1 MNEQE
6 LINKLQ
12 SSRELSDVINVI
24 NDKNATEE
32 VYKKAISIID
42 YYNYESRKTIFSAL
56 INKTKDETTLISII
70 KKHPDIKNVID
81 VINNSYATEV
91 VYKKIVE
98 IIDYYLYE
106 SRRKIFNEIINKT
119 KSEATLMSI
128 IEKRPEDII
137 VINVINSNYAT
148 EVVYKKIV
156 VIIDYYLYESRKKI
170 FNEIINKT
178 KDETTL
184 ISIIGRHLGDKII
197 KSVINSNYATEK
209 VYQSALNLSKFYND
223 ATANMVIDEVINK
236 STNEETLMWIIN
248 KTHSKDIAIKVIN
261 SDYSTNNIY
270 DAVITKYNKDEEI
283 LAAVALR
290 RKRVNLKRVSKE
302 QKENIQKLITVENE
316 DSVTERLRMNV
327 EDGMSTML
335 WGKSGIGKTQRVAK
349 IDPTYTEIRLK
360 PGMLPEEVVGGKE
373 PNGEVG
379 KLYPPQ
385 WYVTLVKK
393 CTEEPDRMHILFI
406 DELTNVRDN
415 IKSLVWDIIEARRVN
430 GNEEWVLPDNCAI
443 VAAGNRPEESTAVV
457 TDYNGSVLPEPLHR
471 RFDFHIEIEFDIRE
485 WQNWALEVNEKTGNL
500 NIHPIVLSF
509 CIANQDKVMFS
520 SLSNEKITEP
530 IHDPRR
536 WEKLSKAI
544 YMAEKRGGVYNHVSN
559 KRIEECIGS
568 KLAPAFISYYER
580 TPLDINKI
588 RNDEYNVDDFKNID
602 DKMYALSM
610 LISTK
615 ELSDVLIEDFIDKCL
630 GDEYI
635 SIYHAIKK
643 RNNKTLEIDNSKSV
657 KM

>member
-6 LINKLQ
+6 LIKKLQ
-12 SSRELSDVINVI
+12 SSIELSNVISVI

-98 IIDYYLYE
+98 IIDYY
-106 SRRKIFNEIINKT
+106 N
-119 KSEATLMSI
+119 
-128 IEKRPEDII
+128 
-137 VINVINSNYAT
+137 
-148 EVVYKKIV
+148 
-156 VIIDYYLYESRKKI
+156 YESRKKI

-184 ISIIGRHLGDKII
+184 ISIIGRHPADKII

-393 CTEEPDRMHILFI
+393 CTDEPDRMHILFI

-471 RFDFHIEIEFDIRE
+471 RFDFHIEIEFDIKE

-509 CIANQDKVMFS
+509 CIANEDKVMFS
-520 SLSNEKITEP
+520 SLNTEKITEP

-568 KLAPAFISYYER
+568 ELAPAFISYYER
-580 TPLDINKI
+580 TPLDITKI
-588 RNDEYNVDDFKNID
+588 INDEYNVDDFKNID

-610 LISTK
+610 LVSTND
-615 ELSDVLIEDFIDKCL
+615 LSDVLIEDFIDKCL
-630 GDEYI
+630 GEEYI
-635 SIYHAIKK
+635 SIYNAIRK
-643 RNNKTLEIDNSKSV
+643 RNMKLTTENSIGINKKGL
-657 KM
+657 

>member
-1 MNEQE
+1 MFNNNYDEKDLLNLLQE
-6 LINKLQ
+6 GMSIRKIIKIL
-12 SSRELSDVINVI
+12 SSENVTPAVLLKAI
-24 NDKNATEE
+24 DIAKSYNNNDKVRILN
-32 VYKKAISIID
+32 VVCDSKKC
-42 YYNYESRKTIFSAL
+42 
-56 INKTKDETTLISII
+56 NKDVTLSII
-70 KKHPDIKNVID
+70 KNTIDTQLIVKAATRIAGDEEAIRCALVQSERLKLMVNGVRIEHILVNYTFEKRNLCLIVKNCNNTNDIVNAILRSNYDKNVVTELFFSSLSID
-81 VINNSYATEV
+81 KKQEIINAICSRIQDIETLRA
-91 VYKKIVE
+91 IVAVSPTVLPICDVLKSNKCNKE
-98 IIDYYLYE
+98 IIDDARYRMMLFDDMAD
-106 SRRKIFNEIINKT
+106 KITLATAIR
-119 KSEATLMSI
+119 EA
-128 IEKRPEDII
+128 EKRLGLINLDDNDI
-137 VINVINSNYAT
+137 
-148 EVVYKKIV
+148 
-156 VIIDYYLYESRKKI
+156 
-170 FNEIINKT
+170 
-178 KDETTL
+178 
-184 ISIIGRHLGDKII
+184 
-197 KSVINSNYATEK
+197 
-209 VYQSALNLSKFYND
+209 
-223 ATANMVIDEVINK
+223 
-236 STNEETLMWIIN
+236 
-248 KTHSKDIAIKVIN
+248 
-261 SDYSTNNIY
+261 
-270 DAVITKYNKDEEI
+270 
-283 LAAVALR
+283 
-290 RKRVNLKRVSKE
+290 SKE
-302 QKENIQKLITVENE
+302 QIKENEIKEEIEEEPILFTVENE

-471 RFDFHIEIEFDIRE
+471 RFDFHIEIEFDIKE

-509 CIANQDKVMFS
+509 CIANEDKVMFS
-520 SLSNEKITEP
+520 SLNTEKITEP

-568 KLAPAFISYYER
+568 ELAPAFISYYER
-580 TPLDINKI
+580 EPLDINKI
-588 RNDEYNVDDFKNID
+588 INDEYQADDFKNID

-615 ELSDVLIEDFIDKCL
+615 ELSDVVIEDFIDKCL

>member
-1 MNEQE
+1 MFNNNYDEKDLLNLLQE
-6 LINKLQ
+6 GMSIRKIIKIL
-12 SSRELSDVINVI
+12 SSENVTPAVLLKAI
-24 NDKNATEE
+24 DIAKSYNNNDKVRILN
-32 VYKKAISIID
+32 VVCDSKKC
-42 YYNYESRKTIFSAL
+42 
-56 INKTKDETTLISII
+56 NKDVTLSII
-70 KKHPDIKNVID
+70 KNTIDTQLIVKAATRIAGDEEAIRCALVQSERLKLMVNGVRIEHILVNYTFEKRNLCLIVKNCNNTNDIVNAILRSNYDKNVVTELFFSSLSID
-81 VINNSYATEV
+81 KKQEIINAICSRIQDIETLRA
-91 VYKKIVE
+91 IVAVSPTVLPICDVLKSNKCNKE
-98 IIDYYLYE
+98 IIDDARYRMMLFDDMAD
-106 SRRKIFNEIINKT
+106 KITLATAIR
-119 KSEATLMSI
+119 EA
-128 IEKRPEDII
+128 EKRLGLINLDDNDI
-137 VINVINSNYAT
+137 
-148 EVVYKKIV
+148 
-156 VIIDYYLYESRKKI
+156 
-170 FNEIINKT
+170 
-178 KDETTL
+178 
-184 ISIIGRHLGDKII
+184 
-197 KSVINSNYATEK
+197 
-209 VYQSALNLSKFYND
+209 
-223 ATANMVIDEVINK
+223 
-236 STNEETLMWIIN
+236 
-248 KTHSKDIAIKVIN
+248 
-261 SDYSTNNIY
+261 
-270 DAVITKYNKDEEI
+270 
-283 LAAVALR
+283 
-290 RKRVNLKRVSKE
+290 SKE
-302 QKENIQKLITVENE
+302 QIKENEIKEEIEEEPILFTVENE

-520 SLSNEKITEP
+520 SLNNEKITEP

-580 TPLDINKI
+580 TPLDITKI
-588 RNDEYNVDDFKNID
+588 INDEYQADDFKNID

-615 ELSDVLIEDFIDKCL
+615 ELSDVVIEDFIDKCL
-630 GDEYI
+630 GEEYI
-635 SIYHAIKK
+635 SIYNAIKK

>member
-1 MNEQE
+1 MFNNKNYDEKDLLNLLQE
-6 LINKLQ
+6 GMSIRKIIKI
-12 SSRELSDVINVI
+12 LSFENVTP
-24 NDKNATEE
+24 A
-32 VYKKAISIID
+32 VLLKAIKIAKS
-42 YYNYESRKTIFSAL
+42 YNNDDKVRILNVVCDSKKC
-56 INKTKDETTLISII
+56 NKDVTLSII
-70 KKHPDIKNVID
+70 KNTIDAQLIVKAATRIAGDEEAIKCALKQAERLKLTVNGSRIEKILISYTFDVFNLVLIVRNCNDMNCIIQAIVRSNYDKNVVAELFFSSLSID
-81 VINNSYATEV
+81 KKQEIINAICSRIQDIETLRA
-91 VYKKIVE
+91 IVAVSPTVLPICDVLKSSKCNKE
-98 IIDYYLYE
+98 IIDDARYRMML
-106 SRRKIFNEIINKT
+106 FNDMADRITLDTAIR
-119 KSEATLMSI
+119 EA
-128 IEKRPEDII
+128 EKRLGL
-137 VINVINSNYAT
+137 INLDDNDLSI
-148 EVVYKKIV
+148 EQIE
-156 VIIDYYLYESRKKI
+156 ESETI
-170 FNEIINKT
+170 ENK
-178 KDETTL
+178 
-184 ISIIGRHLGDKII
+184 
-197 KSVINSNYATEK
+197 EK
-209 VYQSALNLSKFYND
+209 
-223 ATANMVIDEVINK
+223 EP
-236 STNEETLMWIIN
+236 
-248 KTHSKDIAIKVIN
+248 
-261 SDYSTNNIY
+261 
-270 DAVITKYNKDEEI
+270 I
-283 LAAVALR
+283 LF
-290 RKRVNLKRVSKE
+290 
-302 QKENIQKLITVENE
+302 TVENE

-471 RFDFHIEIEFDIRE
+471 RFDFHIEIEFDIKE

-509 CIANQDKVMFS
+509 CIANEDKVMFS
-520 SLSNEKITEP
+520 SLNTEKITEP

-568 KLAPAFISYYER
+568 ELAPAFISYYER
-580 TPLDINKI
+580 EPLDINKI
-588 RNDEYNVDDFKNID
+588 INDEYQADDFKNID

-615 ELSDVLIEDFIDKCL
+615 ELSDVVIEDFIDKCL
-630 GDEYI
+630 GEEYI
-635 SIYHAIKK
+635 SIYNAIKK